1 MENKKAKRISYKKK
15 YLEIKEKLENLKKE
29 LASTDEEAKE
39 YLDYLKRLK
48 AEFENYKKRVLK
60 EREEVRKL
68 ANENLIRQFLPIM
81 DDLERAINS
90 AKETRSINSLIEGIV
105 MILNQLKEI
114 LKKQGVEEIE
124 AKGREFDPYLHEAV
138 LELRSDEY
146 PDNFVVEEMR
156 KGYKLNNRILR
167 PAMVKVNKRNPK

>member
-1 MENKKAKRISYKKK
+1 MEEKKGKRVSYKKK
-15 YLEIKEKLENLKKE
+15 YLEVKEKLKNLKEE
-29 LASTDEEAKE
+29 LASTDEEARE

-60 EREEVRKL
+60 EREQTVKL
-68 ANENLIRQFLPIM
+68 ANEISIRQFLPIM
-81 DDLERAINS
+81 DDLERAIS
-90 AKETRSINSLIEGIV
+90 SVKKTKDIDSLVEGIV
-105 MILNQLKEI
+105 MVLNQLKEV

-124 AKGREFDPYLHEAV
+124 AKGKEFNPYFHEAV

-167 PAMVKVNKRNPK
+167 PAMVRVNKRTS

>member
-1 MENKKAKRISYKKK
+1 MEEKKDKRVSYKKK
-15 YLEIKEKLENLKKE
+15 YLEVKKKLENLKEE
-29 LASTDEEAKE
+29 LASTDEEARE

-60 EREEVRKL
+60 EREQTVKL

-81 DDLERAINS
+81 DDLERAIS
-90 AKETRSINSLIEGIV
+90 SVKKAKDIDSLVEGIV
-105 MILNQLKEI
+105 MVLNQLKEV
-114 LKKQGVEEIE
+114 LKKQGVEEIK
-124 AKGREFDPYLHEAV
+124 AKGKEFNPYFHEAV
-138 LELRSDEY
+138 LELKSDKY

-167 PAMVKVNKRNPK
+167 PAMVKVNKRSS